1 MLSAS
6 TTIKIE
12 FYHLDP
18 MNIVWHGN
26 YPRFFEQARCV
37 MLDEI
42 QYNYPEMHESGY
54 VWPIVDM
61 RIKYIKPLKFG
72 QVVDVKATLVEYE
85 NRMKIDYLITDKT
98 TGTKLTKG
106 TTIQVAVSTETEE
119 MQFASPA
126 ALTDKVENL

>member
-6 TTIKIE
+6 TSIKIE

-54 VWPIVDM
+54 AWPIVDM
-61 RIKYIKPLKFG
+61 RIKYIKPLTFG
-72 QVVDVKATLVEYE
+72 QIVDVKATLVEYE
-85 NRMKIDYLITDKT
+85 NRMKIEYLITDKE
-98 TGTKLTKG
+98 TGVKLTKG
-106 TTIQVAVSTETEE
+106 MTIQVAVSVETQE

-126 ALTDKVENL
+126 TLTDKVKDL